1 MVAADRLPVIIWRL
15 LDEERLLAR
24 ELRGYDAYLR
34 RVRYRL
40 VPRVW

>member
-1 MVAADRLPVIIWRL
+1 MVAADRLPVIIW
-15 LDEERLLAR
+15 RLLAR